1 MIKELTSRKYATIYA
16 NPPWAERGGGGKIKR
31 APIGITL

>member
-16 NPPWAERGGGGKIKR
+16 DPPWAERGGAEKSRG